1 MKIYGYS
8 DAGLAVEEVVPEAL
22 AEITLCATPVELRQ
36 VSAFLESCAS
46 EMERMGS
53 TYSHVHLADRIKA
66 FESSPHFV
74 VAGLESDE
82 T

>member
-8 DAGLAVEEVVPEAL
+8 DAGLPIEKVVPEVL
-22 AEITLCATPVELRQ
+22 AEVTLCAAPSELRQ
-36 VSAFLESCAS
+36 MAAFLESCAS

-53 TYSHVHLADRIKA
+53 TYSHVHLADRIKQ

-74 VAGLESDE
+74 VAGPESDE